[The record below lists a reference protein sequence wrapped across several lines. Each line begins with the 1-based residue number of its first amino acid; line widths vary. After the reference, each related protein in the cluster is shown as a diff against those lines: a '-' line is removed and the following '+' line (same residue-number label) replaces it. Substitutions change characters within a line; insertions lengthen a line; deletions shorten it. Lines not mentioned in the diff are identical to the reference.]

1 MNATTE
7 DRDESAQPATPAR
20 NAEELAM
27 QRCKRCQL
35 LYTANKSTSALK
47 LTYCSFLCEL
57 GDLGFSMQGLEHMER
72 VPKTAVA
79 TTEVVE
85 VEEPEFSASGAII

>member
-1 MNATTE
+1 
-7 DRDESAQPATPAR
+7 
-20 NAEELAM
+20 
-27 QRCKRCQL
+27 
-35 LYTANKSTSALK
+35 
-47 LTYCSFLCEL
+47 
-57 GDLGFSMQGLEHMER
+57 MQGLEHMER